1 MIPTRDVPNP
11 DGLVEGGGDEEVLGG
26 VELGAHDVVVVP
38 GEDGDA
44 GAGLPVPDADRLVV
58 GGREDPGVLVVE
70 HRRADVVQ
78 MAQQVE
84 QASLQLVI
92 PDLRKRSEN
101 ES

>member
-1 MIPTRDVPNP
+1 MPTGDVPDP
-11 DGLVEGGGDEEVLGG
+11 DRLVEGGGDEEVLGG

-92 PDLRKRSEN
+92 PDLRKRSEK